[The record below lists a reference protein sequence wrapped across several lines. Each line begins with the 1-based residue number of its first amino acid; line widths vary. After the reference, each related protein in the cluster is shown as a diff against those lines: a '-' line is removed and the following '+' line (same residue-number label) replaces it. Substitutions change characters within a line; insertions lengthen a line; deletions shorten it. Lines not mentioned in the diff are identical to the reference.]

1 MINLKLDTHP
11 KPREKEVYMEEGI
24 VTNILSDEYQQDLR
38 DMAIIS
44 IENTTGD
51 FPVKGDVSIIIN
63 FYTCRNLNI
72 QGLVKN
78 VLDALNGTVITD
90 DDRVNSLLA
99 KIKPSGGPEYEKTTI
114 DVVTSKPILS
124 LDKTREDFKDYKV
137 LTIEVDAV
145 LEDRFLPY
153 PKTMNVS
160 SVVGVNTQTD
170 EEISELVTNQYD
182 GEIINSEVEVAAVF
196 HIGPDDKG
204 DIDNYSMNYLNNLKG
219 IVVEDIRQIQTL
231 LLNKVNTDIDTL
243 SVNID
248 IKEKDYKYI

>member
-1 MINLKLDTHP
+1 MINLKLDTRP
-11 KPREKEVYMEEGI
+11 KPRAKELYKEEGI
-24 VTNILSDEYQQDLR
+24 VTNILSDEYQQDIR

-51 FPVKGDVSIIIN
+51 FPVKGDVSVIMN

-78 VLDALNGTVITD
+78 ALDALNGIVITD
-90 DDRVNSLLA
+90 DDRVSSLLA
-99 KIKPSGGPEYEKTTI
+99 KIHPSDGPEYEKTI
-114 DVVTSKPILS
+114 VDIVTSRPILS
-124 LDKTREDFKDYKV
+124 FYKTREDFKDYKL
-137 LTIEVDAV
+137 LTIEVDSV

-153 PKTMNVS
+153 PKTMDVS
-160 SVVGVNTQTD
+160 GVVGVNTKED
-170 EEISELVTNQYD
+170 EEISKLILSQYS
-182 GEIINSEVEVAAVF
+182 GETLNSEIELAAVF

-204 DIDNYSMNYLNNLKG
+204 DIDNFSMNYLNNLKG
-219 IVVEDIRQIQTL
+219 IVVKDIRQIQTL

-248 IKEKDYKYI
+248 IKENKHI

>member
-1 MINLKLDTHP
+1 MINLKLDTRP
-11 KPREKEVYMEEGI
+11 NPREKEVYMEGGI
-24 VTNILSDEYQQDLR
+24 VTNILADEYQQDLR

-44 IENTTGD
+44 IENTIGD
-51 FPVKGDVSIIIN
+51 FPVKGDVSIIMN

-78 VLDALNGTVITD
+78 TMDALNGIVITD

-145 LEDRFLPY
+145 LEERFLPY
-153 PKTMNVS
+153 PNNMNVTD
-160 SVVGVNTQTD
+160 VVGVNAKAD
-170 EEISELVTNQYD
+170 EEITGLISMQYD
-182 GEIINSEVEVAAVF
+182 GEIIKNEVEVMATF
-196 HIGPDDKG
+196 YIGPNDKG
-204 DIDNYSMNYLNNLKG
+204 DVDNYSMNYLNNLKG
-219 IVVEDIRQIQTL
+219 IVVEDLGQIKTL
-231 LLNKVNTDIDTL
+231 LLNKVNADLDNL

-248 IKEKDYKYI
+248 IKEKDYKHI